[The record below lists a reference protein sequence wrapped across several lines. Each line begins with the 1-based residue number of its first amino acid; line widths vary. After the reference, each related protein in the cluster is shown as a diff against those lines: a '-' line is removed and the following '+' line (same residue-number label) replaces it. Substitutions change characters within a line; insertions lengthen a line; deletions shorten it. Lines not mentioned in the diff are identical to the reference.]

1 MFIKINLLG
10 TKVSNEDE
18 DEFDDPV
25 LRKLMA
31 NKQDKTK
38 VITCVLNIEKDNIMD
53 IFPSYSGEE
62 TQLTVFDK
70 NGDELTYTIVEKPE
84 IVIEK
89 FNKLF
94 NLELIDFKN
103 V

>member
-1 MFIKINLLG
+1 MIIKINLLG
-10 TKVSNEDE
+10 TKVSNEDQ

-62 TQLTVFDK
+62 TQLTVLDRK
-70 NGDELTYTIVEKPE
+70 STRRNSSHEWISRMPSSA
-84 IVIEK
+84 
-89 FNKLF
+89 
-94 NLELIDFKN
+94 
-103 V
+103 